1 MQNELISDQLNLEI
15 VSTIAA
21 GGMGVVY
28 EALQHG
34 VGDLRKV
41 VAPQAYT

>member
-28 EALQHG
+28 EASSMELETSAK
-34 VGDLRKV
+34 L
-41 VAPQAYT
+41 